1 MNRNAFR
8 VPTTQPGS
16 RMPQYSPQQL
26 PTAPGADVSARLSD
40 SAGQIIAQGAD
51 QQARQLEMLGRGMQQ
66 AAKAGYDLYHDYQT
80 TKAKEAWL
88 TYKQEAVV
96 KRAELGK
103 MQGKDAIDPAKGIT
117 AQMAAWRTE
126 RRQTLMKDLGGPA
139 ASMFD
144 TAAKDID
151 SSMDAW
157 AIDKVNTE
165 RLNYENKTSEAHIS
179 LLQDEAMTLAANP
192 ALFGQKMGALEG
204 ELKAIAGR
212 SGLDE
217 TWVKAKFQD
226 IQQKTLTQTISDS
239 IAGEQ
244 LGKANAMIK
253 AYAPMLGGAAEGLRA
268 RAAAK
273 GMELQARARA
283 EAERAEADANKRA
296 LDSFLTD
303 TAGMSSEEQLA
314 TAKSR
319 FGDNQK
325 MYVAAL
331 DAVTFRDGA
340 SKAIRGKEQEIRLNA
355 QADKIAEVAALSPQ
369 ESLAKFNELSAALPV
384 EDRKKAYEMY
394 ENAVKATGPGARSAD
409 YPSAKEEALSRMA
422 DGEEFNVWTEY
433 GGLLSPRTLK
443 ELSDKQVRAALPV
456 IRNEFDSRAMEWLG
470 EDKNKDLAEAVL
482 GNKSLRALYVSYYES
497 LSPEDRRNPVAMR
510 EKVDKFFKSILLDP
524 GRWYMSNK
532 SVPMGLQPRYLKKN
546 PGWSPASG
554 QPEYGET
561 TKWMELEGI
570 EPEGAAGKYTDEQ
583 RAQAYKIMLE
593 AQR

>member
-26 PTAPGADVSARLSD
+26 PAAPGADVSARLSD

-66 AAKAGYDLYHDYQT
+66 AAKAGYDLYHDYQA

-88 TYKQEAVV
+88 TYKQEATT
-96 KRAELGK
+96 KRAELGR
-103 MQGKDAIDPAKGIT
+103 MQGKDAIDPEKGIT
-117 AQMAAWRTE
+117 AQMAAWRAE
-126 RRQTLMKDLGGPA
+126 RRQALMKDLGGPA

-273 GMELQARARA
+273 GRELQARARA
-283 EAERAEADANKRA
+283 EAEKVKSRTALEAARSLMETYGGDTQQALAAIAEQTNNVEDRLRVTQSYMTMRNIDDAAQAQVRQEKTIADQNNILAQIKAAGSDPTALNAIIADAAPEHKQFALAHAEQALGKQPPAFSEPQAWAEANTAILNGERYEIVAGRYAGRLAKADMQELKTLAGKEDKQNEKEWKLYFDRIWSTSSHA
-296 LDSFLTD
+296 RITD
-303 TAGMSSEEQLA
+303 TADRNQNKNQLEYEVA
-314 TAKSR
+314 RRLRGVTDPQKARDIIFDLVHDRQVPGFFGWTFGGSTITSIESR
-319 FGDNQK
+319 AYDSQQ
-325 MYVAAL
+325 
-331 DAVTFRDGA
+331 D
-340 SKAIRGKEQEIRLNA
+340 I
-355 QADKIAEVAALSPQ
+355 KIAVPDEARKLIEKQAEEEGRKLTEDDIVSTFLRNRN
-369 ESLAKFNELSAALPV
+369 KF
-384 EDRKKAYEMY
+384 
-394 ENAVKATGPGARSAD
+394 
-409 YPSAKEEALSRMA
+409 
-422 DGEEFNVWTEY
+422 
-433 GGLLSPRTLK
+433 
-443 ELSDKQVRAALPV
+443 
-456 IRNEFDSRAMEWLG
+456 
-470 EDKNKDLAEAVL
+470 
-482 GNKSLRALYVSYYES
+482 
-497 LSPEDRRNPVAMR
+497 
-510 EKVDKFFKSILLDP
+510 
-524 GRWYMSNK
+524 
-532 SVPMGLQPRYLKKN
+532 
-546 PGWSPASG
+546 GW
-554 QPEYGET
+554 
-561 TKWMELEGI
+561 
-570 EPEGAAGKYTDEQ
+570 
-583 RAQAYKIMLE
+583 
-593 AQR
+593 

>member
-26 PTAPGADVSARLSD
+26 PAAPGADVSARLSD

-273 GMELQARARA
+273 GRELQARARA
-283 EAERAEADANKRA
+283 EAERAEGEAAISAVTGLLK
-296 LDSFLTD
+296 D
-303 TAGMSSEEQLA
+303 TAGLSMKERETEILARVAEVPDLKMRHRMASLAKSELAFEDLRA
-314 TAKSR
+314 TAQTEKQIVDFYDKTKGMTPIQQMQHLETSAELSDAAR
-319 FGDNQK
+319 DKLRPKLSTEWHRETPQNQ
-325 MYVAAL
+325 
-331 DAVTFRDGA
+331 
-340 SKAIRGKEQEIRLNA
+340 
-355 QADKIAEVAALSPQ
+355 AALSDVMVGIDAAKAKGDLNIESTTYKLAADRGLTPEQTKKAIKYAQ
-369 ESLAKFNELSAALPV
+369 EGGAAGSLKFSEANSIWKRLTGKKEMPV
-384 EDRKKAYEMY
+384 EAFETLRTQLPQGREATTADIERALSNFYMSGKTSGSGWLSDS
-394 ENAVKATGPGARSAD
+394 EN
-409 YPSAKEEALSRMA
+409 YLEALKHGR
-422 DGEEFNVWTEY
+422 
-433 GGLLSPRTLK
+433 GGTWLPDVTDQEKK
-443 ELSDKQVRAALPV
+443 EIANIMKGAGMVV
-456 IRNEFDSRAMEWLG
+456 
-470 EDKNKDLAEAVL
+470 
-482 GNKSLRALYVSYYES
+482 
-497 LSPEDRRNPVAMR
+497 
-510 EKVDKFFKSILLDP
+510 
-524 GRWYMSNK
+524 
-532 SVPMGLQPRYLKKN
+532 
-546 PGWSPASG
+546 
-554 QPEYGET
+554 T
-561 TKWMELEGI
+561 LEGI
-570 EPEGAAGKYTDEQ
+570 RKYKKHFIMGIPEEDGGIK
-583 RAQAYKIMLE
+583 
-593 AQR
+593 